1 MCKRILL
8 SNILETIRTV
18 IFRSSI
24 KTVFL
29 AFIISIQLVTKVN
42 GQNYPDPN
50 VSFNVVN
57 IPLSRVLKILEQKT
71 NYTFSYLNEKL
82 PLDENVTMN
91 VKDKPLQQIL
101 KILSNNFA
109 LMFTRINNII
119 TIKMKEEAEGDKKSG
134 GIGTLRGIVRDSI
147 TTEVL
152 PFANVYIPELKTGVS
167 TDNRGFFII
176 PSIPANKEY
185 TLVVT
190 FVGYSPKKITLSIQ
204 ANKIT

>member
-8 SNILETIRTV
+8 SNILETIRT
-18 IFRSSI
+18 SI

-82 PLDENVTMN
+82 PLDKNVTMN
-91 VKDKPLQQIL
+91 VTVGIKPHI
-101 KILSNNFA
+101 
-109 LMFTRINNII
+109 
-119 TIKMKEEAEGDKKSG
+119 
-134 GIGTLRGIVRDSI
+134 
-147 TTEVL
+147 
-152 PFANVYIPELKTGVS
+152 
-167 TDNRGFFII
+167 
-176 PSIPANKEY
+176 
-185 TLVVT
+185 
-190 FVGYSPKKITLSIQ
+190 KITVINIHVLHD
-204 ANKIT
+204 